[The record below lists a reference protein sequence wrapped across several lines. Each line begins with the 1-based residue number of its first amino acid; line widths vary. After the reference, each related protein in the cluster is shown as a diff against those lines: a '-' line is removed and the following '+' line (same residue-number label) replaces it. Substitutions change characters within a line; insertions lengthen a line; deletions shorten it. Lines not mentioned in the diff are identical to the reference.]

1 MIFNLM
7 RKKKVEWNQL
17 FIYFSRCKGGGKRK
31 YVHWIHRLCSCEEK
45 SKYWGVWKERRRG
58 VQRGR
63 ENMKRMYAE
72 RSALWNTQNISQGS
86 KLPIH
91 HRLICKPS
99 LPPSILPL
107 YLLWCLTLHLI
118 HSLSINKAL
127 LFIGYPLLVQPKK
140 VLKHGCF

>member
-1 MIFNLM
+1 
-7 RKKKVEWNQL
+7 
-17 FIYFSRCKGGGKRK
+17 
-31 YVHWIHRLCSCEEK
+31 
-45 SKYWGVWKERRRG
+45 
-58 VQRGR
+58 
-63 ENMKRMYAE
+63 MKRMYAE

-118 HSLSINKAL
+118 HSLYQQGPFVYWLSPSCTTQESFETWMFLMFLQKIIDAL
-127 LFIGYPLLVQPKK
+127 
-140 VLKHGCF
+140 CT